1 MKPGKMMLSVFFLAG
16 VIGITSAIGVL
27 LPRLGDEGDFQISA
41 SAAELSLEDGA
52 YLVDVTLSG
61 GSGKASVES
70 PAAVVIEDGQ
80 IIASITFGSPY
91 YDYMLVDG
99 ERYEPV
105 NTEGNSTF
113 EIPVSTF
120 DCEIAVTA
128 DTTAMSTPHEIDYT
142 LYFDSTTIR
151 AADEVETSGAEDAA
165 DAASEVEEASGAED
179 AADAA
184 SDPDNAAESAGAD
197 IETSDA
203 GGDSVLMEGETD
215 TGDTETADTGTA
227 DSETLNPSENTDIAN
242 EAIETEDTDADRNYP
257 SGEDWCGLTWERSLE
272 LLYAE
277 QFTVDYYEG
286 GYTRIVIAD
295 EDVFLLLPEATS
307 GDASAGNAEDAT
319 ADTAEDAAAD
329 TSGDVSAGTA
339 GNSSAASDTP
349 DTEAVLENL
358 PEDVVVLQQPIENIY
373 LVATSAMDFFVSLDA
388 LDSIRLSGTNADG
401 WYIEE
406 AQAAME
412 AGDILYA
419 GKYSAPDYELILSEN
434 CGLAIEST
442 MIYHN
447 PEVQEK
453 LEAFGI
459 PVLVERSS
467 YESHPMGRT
476 EWIKLYAV
484 LFGLEDEAEEL
495 FDKQV
500 AGVQAV
506 ETEESLGK
514 TVAFFYITS
523 AGTAN
528 VRKSNDYVAKM
539 IELAG
544 GAYVFEDLGEDDS
557 ATSTINMTME
567 EFYAGACDADYII
580 YNSTIDGELYTMD
593 ELLGKSALL
602 ADFTAVQNG
611 NVWCTGK
618 NLFQETTSLGDL
630 IVEIHMILADEDV
643 DDGEL
648 EFLHRIVEE

>member
-1 MKPGKMMLSVFFLAG
+1 MKYRKMLLSGILLAG
-16 VIGITSAIGVL
+16 MTGITLVFGEGV
-27 LPRLGDEGDFQISA
+27 PALGNMGVPMIVSA
-41 SAAELSLEDGA
+41 SEDGSEGTDAADNASEAAGIEEETAGTALTELGLEDGI

-61 GSGKASVES
+61 GSGRASVES
-70 PAAVVIEDGQ
+70 PATVMAEDGKAT
-80 IIASITFGSPY
+80 ASITFSSPY

-113 EIPVSTF
+113 EIPVSAF

-142 LYFDSTTIR
+142 LYFDSASIR
-151 AADEVETSGAEDAA
+151 TADEDETNNSG
-165 DAASEVEEASGAED
+165 
-179 AADAA
+179 
-184 SDPDNAAESAGAD
+184 N
-197 IETSDA
+197 
-203 GGDSVLMEGETD
+203 
-215 TGDTETADTGTA
+215 DTETAGVEHDA
-227 DSETLNPSENTDIAN
+227 ESAAEDEPVDAENTGAAEDAD
-242 EAIETEDTDADRNYP
+242 ATEDTEAAEDAEAADSADDIDDADSARNYP
-257 SGEDWCGLTWERSLE
+257 SGEDWCGLIWESSLE

-295 EDVFLLLPEATS
+295 EDVYLLTPET
-307 GDASAGNAEDAT
+307 
-319 ADTAEDAAAD
+319 
-329 TSGDVSAGTA
+329 
-339 GNSSAASDTP
+339 
-349 DTEAVLENL
+349 DTETVPENL
-358 PEDVVVLQQPIENIY
+358 PEDAVVLQQPIENIY

-406 AQAAME
+406 AQEAME

-484 LFGLEDEAEEL
+484 LLGREDEAEKIFSE
-495 FDKQV
+495 QV
-500 AGVQAV
+500 ANVQAI
-506 ETEESLGK
+506 ESEESLGK

-544 GAYVFEDLGEDDS
+544 GTYVFEDLGEDDS

-618 NLFQETTSLGDL
+618 NLFQETTALGDL
-630 IVEIHMILADEDV
+630 IVEIHTILSDEDV

-648 EFLHRIVEE
+648 EFLHRIVDE

>member
-1 MKPGKMMLSVFFLAG
+1 MKHRKTLLTGIFLAG
-16 VIGITSAIGVL
+16 MTGITLVFGEGV
-27 LPRLGDEGDFQISA
+27 PALGNMGAPIIA
-41 SAAELSLEDGA
+41 SAAEDGSEGTDAADNFSEAAALKETAGTALTELGLEDGV

-61 GSGKASVES
+61 GSGRASVES
-70 PAAVVIEDGQ
+70 PATVTIEDGK
-80 IIASITFGSPY
+80 ATATITFSSPY
-91 YDYMLVDG
+91 YDYMLLDG

-113 EIPVSTF
+113 EIPVSAF

-142 LYFDSTTIR
+142 LCFDSASIR
-151 AADEVETSGAEDAA
+151 TADEDAEK
-165 DAASEVEEASGAED
+165 STED
-179 AADAA
+179 
-184 SDPDNAAESAGAD
+184 
-197 IETSDA
+197 
-203 GGDSVLMEGETD
+203 
-215 TGDTETADTGTA
+215 DTETADAEGDTVSVA
-227 DSETLNPSENTDIAN
+227 ENEPGA
-242 EAIETEDTDADRNYP
+242 TEDTGAAEDTEAAEDTGAADLADDTDSVRSYS
-257 SGEDWCGLTWERSLE
+257 SGEDWCGLTWESSLE

-295 EDVFLLLPEATS
+295 EDVYLLVPE
-307 GDASAGNAEDAT
+307 T
-319 ADTAEDAAAD
+319 ADTSDDGASAEAESETDIAAA
-329 TSGDVSAGTA
+329 AGM
-339 GNSSAASDTP
+339 
-349 DTEAVLENL
+349 DTETVLESL
-358 PEDVVVLQQPIENIY
+358 PNDVVVLQQPIENIY

-406 AQAAME
+406 AQEAME

-447 PEVQEK
+447 PEVREK
-453 LEAFGI
+453 LETFGI

-484 LFGLEDEAEEL
+484 LLGLEDEAEEI
-495 FDKQV
+495 FSEQV
-500 AGVQAV
+500 ANVQAI
-506 ETEESLGK
+506 ESEESLEK

-523 AGTAN
+523 AGAAN

-544 GAYVFEDLGEDDS
+544 GTYVFEDLGEDDS

-630 IVEIHMILADEDV
+630 IVEIHTILSDEDV

-648 EFLHRIVEE
+648 EYLHRIEE

>member
-1 MKPGKMMLSVFFLAG
+1 
-16 VIGITSAIGVL
+16 
-27 LPRLGDEGDFQISA
+27 
-41 SAAELSLEDGA
+41 
-52 YLVDVTLSG
+52 
-61 GSGKASVES
+61 
-70 PAAVVIEDGQ
+70 
-80 IIASITFGSPY
+80 
-91 YDYMLVDG
+91 
-99 ERYEPV
+99 
-105 NTEGNSTF
+105 
-113 EIPVSTF
+113 
-120 DCEIAVTA
+120 
-128 DTTAMSTPHEIDYT
+128 
-142 LYFDSTTIR
+142 
-151 AADEVETSGAEDAA
+151 
-165 DAASEVEEASGAED
+165 
-179 AADAA
+179 
-184 SDPDNAAESAGAD
+184 
-197 IETSDA
+197 
-203 GGDSVLMEGETD
+203 ME
-215 TGDTETADTGTA
+215 
-227 DSETLNPSENTDIAN
+227 N
-242 EAIETEDTDADRNYP
+242 EQGETEDRSYP
-257 SGEDWCGLTWERSLE
+257 SGEDWCGLTWESSLE

-295 EDVFLLLPEATS
+295 EDVYLLVPE
-307 GDASAGNAEDAT
+307 T
-319 ADTAEDAAAD
+319 ADTSDDGASAEAESETDIAAA
-329 TSGDVSAGTA
+329 AGM
-339 GNSSAASDTP
+339 
-349 DTEAVLENL
+349 DTEMVLESL
-358 PEDVVVLQQPIENIY
+358 PDDVVVLQQPIENIY
-373 LVATSAMDFFVSLDA
+373 LVATSAMDFFASLDA

-406 AQAAME
+406 AQEAMK

-453 LEAFGI
+453 LETFGI

-484 LFGLEDEAEEL
+484 LLGLEDEAEEI
-495 FDKQV
+495 FSEQ
-500 AGVQAV
+500 AANVQAI
-506 ETEESLGK
+506 ESEESLGK

-523 AGTAN
+523 AGAAN

-544 GAYVFEDLGEDDS
+544 GTYVFEDLGEDDS

-630 IVEIHMILADEDV
+630 IVEIHTILSDEDV

-648 EFLHRIVEE
+648 EFLHRIEE

>member
-1 MKPGKMMLSVFFLAG
+1 MKHRRPLLFGMILACM
-16 VIGITSAIGVL
+16 IGT
-27 LPRLGDEGDFQISA
+27 
-41 SAAELSLEDGA
+41 AAAAFDIEDGT
-52 YLVDVTLSG
+52 YLVGVTLSG
-61 GSGKASVES
+61 GSGRASVES
-70 PAAVVIEDGQ
+70 PATVVIEDGQ
-80 IIASITFGSPY
+80 MTASIIFSSPY
-91 YDYMLVDG
+91 YDYVLVDG

-113 EIPVSTF
+113 EIPVSAF
-120 DCEIAVTA
+120 DCEITVTA

-142 LYFDSTTIR
+142 LYFDSATIQN
-151 AADEVETSGAEDAA
+151 ADDTAEADATADANEDTDAAEVNEDSDADEAANA
-165 DAASEVEEASGAED
+165 DAASSAED
-179 AADAA
+179 
-184 SDPDNAAESAGAD
+184 SD
-197 IETSDA
+197 
-203 GGDSVLMEGETD
+203 
-215 TGDTETADTGTA
+215 TA
-227 DSETLNPSENTDIAN
+227 
-242 EAIETEDTDADRNYP
+242 RNYP
-257 SGEDWCGLTWERSLE
+257 SGEDWCGLTWESSLE

-286 GYTRIVIAD
+286 GFTRIVIAD
-295 EDVFLLLPEATS
+295 EDVYLLLPES
-307 GDASAGNAEDAT
+307 GTGDTDDDLTDDGTGGTVENTAGMDSASAEASV
-319 ADTAEDAAAD
+319 DT
-329 TSGDVSAGTA
+329 DV
-339 GNSSAASDTP
+339 
-349 DTEAVLENL
+349 VLENL
-358 PEDVVVLQQPIENIY
+358 PDDVVVLQRPIENIY

-406 AQAAME
+406 AQEAME
-412 AGDILYA
+412 AGNILYA

-453 LEAFGI
+453 LETFGI

-467 YESHPMGRT
+467 YETHPMGRT
-476 EWIKLYAV
+476 EWIRLYAV
-484 LFGLEDEAEEL
+484 LLGLEDEAEEL
-495 FDKQV
+495 FDEQV
-500 AGVQAV
+500 ANVQAI
-506 ETEESLGK
+506 ESEESLGK

-544 GAYVFEDLGEDDS
+544 GTYVFEDLGEDDS
-557 ATSTINMTME
+557 ATSTVNMTME
-567 EFYAGACDADYII
+567 EFYAGVCDADYII

-630 IVEIHMILADEDV
+630 IVEIHEILTDEDADES
-643 DDGEL
+643 EL

>member
-1 MKPGKMMLSVFFLAG
+1 M
-16 VIGITSAIGVL
+16 
-27 LPRLGDEGDFQISA
+27 
-41 SAAELSLEDGA
+41 
-52 YLVDVTLSG
+52 
-61 GSGKASVES
+61 
-70 PAAVVIEDGQ
+70 
-80 IIASITFGSPY
+80 
-91 YDYMLVDG
+91 
-99 ERYEPV
+99 
-105 NTEGNSTF
+105 
-113 EIPVSTF
+113 
-120 DCEIAVTA
+120 A
-128 DTTAMSTPHEIDYT
+128 DDT
-142 LYFDSTTIR
+142 
-151 AADEVETSGAEDAA
+151 
-165 DAASEVEEASGAED
+165 
-179 AADAA
+179 
-184 SDPDNAAESAGAD
+184 
-197 IETSDA
+197 
-203 GGDSVLMEGETD
+203 DSVR
-215 TGDTETADTGTA
+215 
-227 DSETLNPSENTDIAN
+227 SYS
-242 EAIETEDTDADRNYP
+242 
-257 SGEDWCGLTWERSLE
+257 SGEDWCGLTWESSLE

-295 EDVFLLLPEATS
+295 EDVYLLVPE
-307 GDASAGNAEDAT
+307 T
-319 ADTAEDAAAD
+319 ADTSDDGASAEAESETDIAAA
-329 TSGDVSAGTA
+329 AGM
-339 GNSSAASDTP
+339 
-349 DTEAVLENL
+349 DTETVLESL
-358 PEDVVVLQQPIENIY
+358 PNDVVVLQQPIENIY

-406 AQAAME
+406 AQEAME

-447 PEVQEK
+447 PEVREK
-453 LEAFGI
+453 LETFGI

-484 LFGLEDEAEEL
+484 LLGLEDEAEEI
-495 FDKQV
+495 FSEQV
-500 AGVQAV
+500 ANVQAI
-506 ETEESLGK
+506 ESEESLEK

-523 AGTAN
+523 AGAAN

-544 GAYVFEDLGEDDS
+544 GTYVFEDLGEDDS

-630 IVEIHMILADEDV
+630 IVEIHTILSDEDV

-648 EFLHRIVEE
+648 EYLHRIEE

>member
-1 MKPGKMMLSVFFLAG
+1 MKHRKALLSGIFFAG
-16 VIGITSAIGVL
+16 MIGIASIPKAY
-27 LPRLGDEGDFQISA
+27 LPETGDAGCFQIRA
-41 SAAELSLEDGA
+41 MAAELGLEDGI

-61 GSGKASVES
+61 GSGRASVES
-70 PAAVVIEDGQ
+70 PATVVIEDGK
-80 IIASITFGSPY
+80 ATATITFSSPY

-113 EIPVSTF
+113 EIPVSAF
-120 DCEIAVTA
+120 DCEIVVTA
-128 DTTAMSTPHEIDYT
+128 DTIAMSTPHEIDYT
-142 LYFDSTTIR
+142 LCFDSASIR
-151 AADEVETSGAEDAA
+151 TADENAEKNIA
-165 DAASEVEEASGAED
+165 D
-179 AADAA
+179 
-184 SDPDNAAESAGAD
+184 
-197 IETSDA
+197 
-203 GGDSVLMEGETD
+203 
-215 TGDTETADTGTA
+215 DTETADAEGDTVSVAEDEPG
-227 DSETLNPSENTDIAN
+227 
-242 EAIETEDTDADRNYP
+242 ETEDRNYP
-257 SGEDWCGLTWERSLE
+257 SGEDWCGLTWESSLE
-272 LLYAE
+272 LLHAE

-295 EDVFLLLPEATS
+295 EDVYLLVPE
-307 GDASAGNAEDAT
+307 T
-319 ADTAEDAAAD
+319 ADTSDDGASAEAESETDIAAA
-329 TSGDVSAGTA
+329 AGM
-339 GNSSAASDTP
+339 
-349 DTEAVLENL
+349 DTETFLENL

-406 AQAAME
+406 AQEAME

-453 LEAFGI
+453 LETFGI

-484 LFGLEDEAEEL
+484 LLGLEDEAEEI
-495 FDKQV
+495 FSEQV
-500 AGVQAV
+500 ANVQAI
-506 ETEESLGK
+506 ESEESLEK

-523 AGTAN
+523 AGAAN

-544 GAYVFEDLGEDDS
+544 GTYVFEDLGEDDS

-630 IVEIHMILADEDV
+630 IVEIHTILSDEDV

-648 EFLHRIVEE
+648 EYLHRIEE